1 MDAKARA
8 GRATSRAAVTIAPME
23 NLSPPTP
30 RFRKLPAR
38 YAAIVLPFFL
48 SCIMTCLISAIST
61 LRGVGLAPGVLQL
74 WLGSWGV
81 SWLIA
86 FPTLMAVLP
95 FVRRLTSKVVEM
107 P

>member
-1 MDAKARA
+1 
-8 GRATSRAAVTIAPME
+8 ME
-23 NLSPPTP
+23 NQPQTSSGT
-30 RFRKLPAR
+30 RKLPAR
-38 YAAIVLPFFL
+38 YAAVVLPFFL
-48 SCIMTCLISAIST
+48 SCIMTCLISGIST

-86 FPTLMAVLP
+86 FPTLLAVLP
-95 FVRRLTSKVVEM
+95 LVRKLTAAVVEM

>member
-1 MDAKARA
+1 MEHQPQ
-8 GRATSRAAVTIAPME
+8 TSSGT
-23 NLSPPTP
+23 
-30 RFRKLPAR
+30 RKLPAR
-38 YAAIVLPFFL
+38 YAAVVLPFFL
-48 SCIMTCLISAIST
+48 SCIMTCLISGIST

-86 FPTLMAVLP
+86 FPTLLAVLP
-95 FVRRLTSKVVEM
+95 LVRKLTAAVVEM

>member
-1 MDAKARA
+1 
-8 GRATSRAAVTIAPME
+8 
-23 NLSPPTP
+23 
-30 RFRKLPAR
+30 
-38 YAAIVLPFFL
+38 
-48 SCIMTCLISAIST
+48 

-95 FVRRLTSKVVEM
+95 FVRRLTGKVVEM

>member
-1 MDAKARA
+1 
-8 GRATSRAAVTIAPME
+8 ME
-23 NLSPPTP
+23 NLPTQP
-30 RFRKLPAR
+30 SAFRKLPAR
-38 YAAIVLPFFL
+38 YAVIVLPLLL
-48 SCIMTCLISAIST
+48 SCIMTCLISGIST

-74 WLGSWGV
+74 WLGSWGL

-95 FVRRLTSKVVEM
+95 FVRRLTSRVVEM

>member
-1 MDAKARA
+1 MEHLPQ
-8 GRATSRAAVTIAPME
+8 TSYGT
-23 NLSPPTP
+23 
-30 RFRKLPAR
+30 RKLPAR
-38 YAAIVLPFFL
+38 YAAVVLPFFL
-48 SCIMTCLISAIST
+48 SCIMTCLISGIST

-86 FPTLMAVLP
+86 FPTLLAVLP
-95 FVRRLTSKVVEM
+95 LVRKLTAAVVEM